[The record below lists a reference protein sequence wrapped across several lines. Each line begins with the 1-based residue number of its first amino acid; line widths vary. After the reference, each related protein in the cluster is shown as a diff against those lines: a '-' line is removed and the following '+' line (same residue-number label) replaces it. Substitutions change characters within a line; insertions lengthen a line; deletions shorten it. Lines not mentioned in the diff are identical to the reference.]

1 MAKKAKATQDPKTE
15 TKVTLT
21 RAEILELMG
30 ELTPDDI
37 TEMVAEMAPEAR
49 LSLIGTVTTP
59 EERKSISAKESA
71 RVARENRERDQA
83 KITATRNE
91 ERVAIEAMDEDELA
105 VYVVKHQSECVRE
118 TRLKWSGSEWVE
130 TAIWFF
136 GKDRA
141 SRSGASIV
149 KRVIDPE
156 RVVFQ
161 PGTRLSLRGTEYVHA
176 SKVCEAL
183 GMTWRPDSAARVLCN
198 AALAKSDSLGVTVMV
213 TTPAGTTSGSLL
225 DYAKTARVTTAL
237 ETRPE

>member
-1 MAKKAKATQDPKTE
+1 MAKKAKATQAPE
-15 TKVTLT
+15 TTST
-21 RAEILELMG
+21 RVMTRSEMAEALEAMTPEERLELIG
-30 ELTPDDI
+30 E
-37 TEMVAEMAPEAR
+37 
-49 LSLIGTVTTP
+49 VTTSD
-59 EERKSISAKESA
+59 ERKSISAKA
-71 RVARENRERDQA
+71 TAKAAREKREKEQA
-83 KITATRNE
+83 EATATRDA
-91 ERVAIEAMDEDELA
+91 ERVAIRAMDDGELA
-105 VYVVKHQSECVRE
+105 VYSVKHQVEARRV
-118 TRLKWSGSEWVE
+118 TTMAWSGSEWVE
-130 TAIWFF
+130 TEEWHF

-161 PGTRLSLRGTEYVHA
+161 AGTRLALRGTEYVHA

-198 AALAKSDSLGVTVMV
+198 AALAKGDSLGVTVLV

>member
-1 MAKKAKATQDPKTE
+1 MAKKAKATKTTATE
-15 TKVTLT
+15 TTRTFT
-21 RAEILELMG
+21 RAELVEQLRGLAPEEILAA
-30 ELTPDDI
+30 
-37 TEMVAEMAPEAR
+37 VAE
-49 LSLIGTVTTP
+49 VTTP
-59 EERKSISAKESA
+59 EQRKSISAKETA
-71 RVARENRERDQA
+71 RVAREKREKEQA
-83 KITATRNE
+83 EATATRDA
-91 ERVAIEAMDEDELA
+91 ERAAIEAMDEDELA
-105 VYVVKHQSECVRE
+105 VYVVKHQSECYRE
-118 TRLKWSGSEWVE
+118 TRLKWSGTGWVE

-161 PGTRLSLRGTEYVHA
+161 TGTRLALRGTEYVHA

-198 AALAKSDSLGVTVMV
+198 AALAAKDSLGVTVLV

-225 DYAKTARVTTAL
+225 DYAKTARVTTAR